1 MPLIDWITDH
11 FNAVMSLTKENS
23 PMSAVVGYALIIN
36 LTTAPLLTI
45 IFYGTTLDNVVYRYF
60 PDKAYKYLWSI
71 LSILTC
77 WVMIVA
83 EEAYSIYE
91 KHKQNEV
98 MRKMIKR
105 PTIFSMVSKTLK
117 LGPGFKN

>member
-1 MPLIDWITDH
+1 MLKILLLMPLIDWITDH
-11 FNAVMSLTKENS
+11 FNAVMNLTKENS

-45 IFYGTTLDNVVYRYF
+45 VFYGTTLDNLVYRYF
-60 PDKAYKYLWSI
+60 PGQAYKYLWSI

-91 KHKQNEV
+91 KDKQTEV
-98 MRKMIKR
+98 MRMMIKR
-105 PTIFSMVSKTLK
+105 PKIFSRV
-117 LGPGFKN
+117 